1 MKRKAVAEE
10 EEKQEEVQQPYQGR
24 IIAPK
29 DSAKDLSSLL
39 FFVRRLCPP
48 FFSYQD
54 EAEHS
59 RLHSLRPAR
68 HLQLYAPA
76 TPQNAQLCPLPPPRP
91 PLHHP
96 CYITLATALPPPTS
110 TPLHSFLIPPHT
122 PVSSTR
128 LTCFLKCL
136 IHPFFLGS
144 YPKDLRG
151 SLPSRSQPS
160 SLSTE
165 IVHFGRNHSDS
176 TYVSPFTSYP

>member
-1 MKRKAVAEE
+1 MAEE
-10 EEKQEEVQQPYQGR
+10 EEKQEEVQQPYQGC

-29 DSAKDLSSLL
+29 DSAKDPSSLL

-76 TPQNAQLCPLPPPRP
+76 TPQNAQLCPLPFQASSAPSLLYYSCHCFASPPIYTP
-91 PLHHP
+91 ALFPHP
-96 CYITLATALPPPTS
+96 STHTCILYQAYMLSQMPYPSLFPRILPQRS
-110 TPLHSFLIPPHT
+110 E
-122 PVSSTR
+122 
-128 LTCFLKCL
+128 
-136 IHPFFLGS
+136 
-144 YPKDLRG
+144 G

-176 TYVSPFTSYP
+176 TSYVSPFTNYS